1 MTDAVAVAAAQQKI
15 NAAGNQ
21 FMGMSFKAIADA
33 LKSVAGPSF
42 KDGEFVAHVG
52 NIQLN
57 RIGATNEAG
66 DSVNDLIVVANAGV
80 WQDATF
86 QIAAPSDRFRVILG
100 LKLTLATKTAGQQIT
115 GAQLVPEGA
124 TQQLIARGLL
134 RLDRSRG
141 RMVTS
146 RTWQFMT
153 GADNSRFQGQALAA
167 GAQAAD
173 FAIAQ
178 PRIPSEKEI
187 LPHGY
192 GAGLWGCLDAINPKD
207 RCQFTLTGLATQ
219 AVQGNGLGQNDLVV
233 GVDAL
238 VFDAVMSG
246 Q

>member
-1 MTDAVAVAAAQQKI
+1 MPNPVAVAVAQEKIAGAA
-15 NAAGNQ
+15 NQ

-66 DSVNDLIVVANAGV
+66 DSVNDIIRIAAGGV
-80 WQDATF
+80 FQDASF

-100 LKLTLATKTAGQQIT
+100 LKLTLYSLTEDTDTVGDF
-115 GAQLVPEGA
+115 LVPEGA
-124 TQQLIARGLL
+124 AQQILALGLA

-146 RTWQFMT
+146 RLWQFLT

-167 GAQAAD
+167 GVQAAD
-173 FAIAQ
+173 AAIAQ
-178 PRIPSEKEI
+178 PRIPSEQEI
-187 LPHGY
+187 LPHGM
-192 GAGLWGCLDAINPKD
+192 GAGLWGCVDAINPKD
-207 RCQFTLTGLATQ
+207 RMNFTLTGLAGVPV
-219 AVQGNGLGQNDLVV
+219 ANAYANDLGVA
-233 GVDAL
+233 VDAL